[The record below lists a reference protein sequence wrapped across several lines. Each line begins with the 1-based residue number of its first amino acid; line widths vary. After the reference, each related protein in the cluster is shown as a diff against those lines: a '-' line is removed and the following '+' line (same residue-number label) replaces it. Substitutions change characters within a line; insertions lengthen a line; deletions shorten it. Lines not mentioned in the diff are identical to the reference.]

1 MHQFGCQYPLQT
13 ILDTSQNT
21 FRSMAKQKGGNF
33 KENFYDEFDNFD
45 EQQLEY
51 QYGVKVQ
58 NKGRTP
64 KKQKKLKFDGDY
76 EY

>member
-1 MHQFGCQYPLQT
+1 
-13 ILDTSQNT
+13 
-21 FRSMAKQKGGNF
+21 MAKQKGNNS
-33 KENFYDEFDNFD
+33 KSEYNDFDNFD
-45 EQQLEY
+45 EQLLEY

>member
-1 MHQFGCQYPLQT
+1 
-13 ILDTSQNT
+13 
-21 FRSMAKQKGGNF
+21 MAKQKGNYRDQF
-33 KENFYDEFDNFD
+33 QEFDQFD
-45 EQQLEY
+45 EQELEY

>member
-1 MHQFGCQYPLQT
+1 
-13 ILDTSQNT
+13 
-21 FRSMAKQKGGNF
+21 MARQKGGNV
-33 KENFYDEFDNFD
+33 KEYFYDEFDNFD

-64 KKQKKLKFDGDY
+64 KKQKKIKFDGDDIQW
-76 EY
+76 

>member
-1 MHQFGCQYPLQT
+1 
-13 ILDTSQNT
+13 
-21 FRSMAKQKGGNF
+21 MAKQKGGNF
-33 KENFYDEFDNFD
+33 KENFYNEIDNFD
-45 EQQLEY
+45 EQELEY

-64 KKQKKLKFDGDY
+64 KKQKKLKFDGDF